1 MRTVDGEVLFSPT
14 DLVGFLACG
23 HLTQLDRASF
33 AGLIEKSKK
42 VDEELQLL
50 IDKGREHETR
60 YLGLL
65 AAEGL
70 GVTDIDDGDHSA
82 AGLLAAR
89 ERTIEAMHRGDDV
102 IYQATF
108 IEGGWS
114 GQADFL
120 RRIDQPGAP
129 SRLGAWIYEP
139 EDTKLAL
146 SAKAGALVQLLTYA
160 RMVEAVQG
168 IAPERVHVVLGR
180 AEVTKASFRVADY
193 GAYHRLV
200 TRRFEDLVL
209 RGEPPTAELLHVVPD
224 PVEHCGVC
232 SWAQHC
238 RDLRYRAGHLSRVSF
253 IRRDQI
259 EDLRAAGIPTI
270 WVLGGLGDPLPRVKG
285 IAVDVLA
292 RLQDQAG
299 MQLEEART
307 RVRFHKILEHPEPPP
322 ERGLLSLPEPSPLDV
337 FFDFEGDRFA
347 LDDGLEYLFG
357 WVEAPG
363 PGTEP
368 ADAAFSTLWAHDRVQ
383 EKQALEAFVDY
394 VSERRVRDPGM
405 HVYHYAPY
413 EPTTLHRLTQLHG
426 TRQEEL
432 DVLLRAGV
440 FVDLYRVVRQGVRVS
455 SESYSIK
462 RLEPLYALTRDA
474 DGIAKALSSM
484 IAYERWLRDRDQ
496 AILDDIADYNRD
508 DCVSTL
514 MLRDWLEERRIELIQ
529 RLGRD
534 PGRPVPGSSEPSD
547 ALRAT
552 DDETASVR
560 AALTADIPPET
571 LDTDALDP
579 ERQAR
584 RLLANLLG
592 WHRREARADWF
603 EWFRLRDLGAD
614 DLVRDSTALG
624 VNGFEGQ
631 VGLEAKSKLFRWLF
645 DPEQETKLREGAE
658 VVAAPGLD
666 PTNMSTIGVVRRL
679 DLDLGVIEI
688 KIGPKKER
696 LDLDQIT
703 GFLPDTPFRSG
714 PQSDS
719 VLGLGKW
726 VVENAI
732 AADGPS
738 RAVRDVLLDRPPRIS
753 GITPGAPLVPDGHA
767 PNLAARELALAL
779 DHSYLAIQGPPGS
792 GKTYVGAA
800 IVLDLVR
807 PRPGHQRRVVGIT
820 AFSHAAIGNLLA
832 EIVRQSKGQSPV
844 RILQKAGEN
853 EWCRLDAVEC
863 TNDNQV
869 VEARLAAGDVDI
881 VAGTS
886 WLWSRPELVE
896 AVDTLVVDEA
906 GQVSLA
912 NLVAS
917 GRAARNLVL
926 LGDPQQ
932 LSQPVKGAHPPG
944 AEKSALEH
952 VVGNHEAIPAD
963 RGVFLATTR
972 RLHPSICSFTSEL
985 FYDGRLRSMDGL
997 ELQSILSDDP
1007 ILGGDGLRWVP
1018 VEHVG
1023 RTNFSSEEVDVVASL
1038 VSELLTKKWRDR
1050 DKNVQPIQPKDI
1062 LVVSPYNAQVVL
1074 LHKALPAHV
1083 RVGTVDKFQGKE
1095 APVVIYSMATSTPD
1109 DMPRDMSFL
1118 FSRNRF
1124 NVATSRAQAHV
1135 ILVCNPALL
1144 TVPCKT
1150 PEQMRLANVL
1160 ARFVELAGES
1170 ATRTDPT

>member
-1 MRTVDGEVLFSPT
+1 LRTVDGQVVFSPT

-23 HLTQLDRASF
+23 HLTQLDRASY
-33 AGLIEKSKK
+33 AGLIEKSK
-42 VDEELQLL
+42 VIDEELQLL
-50 IDKGREHETR
+50 IDKGREHEAR

-65 AAEGL
+65 RAEGL
-70 GVTDIDDGDHSA
+70 RVTDIEDGDHSA
-82 AGLLAAR
+82 AGLRAAR
-89 ERTIEAMHRGDDV
+89 ERTIGAMQRGDDV

-120 RRIDQPGAP
+120 RRIDRPESP
-129 SRLGAWIYEP
+129 SQIGPWIYEP

-168 IAPERVHVVLGR
+168 VAPEQVHVVLGR

-193 GAYHRLV
+193 AAYHRLV
-200 TRRFEDLVL
+200 VRTFEDLVL
-209 RGEPPTAELLHVVPD
+209 RGAPPAAELLSVVPD

-238 RDLRYRAGHLSRVSF
+238 RDLRYKTGHLSRVSF
-253 IRRDQI
+253 IRRDQVD
-259 EDLRAAGIPTI
+259 DLRASGIPTI
-270 WVLGGLGDPLPRVKG
+270 WALGGLGQPLPRVKG
-285 IAVDVLA
+285 VAVEVLE
-292 RLQDQAG
+292 RLQDQAA

-307 RVRFHKILEHPEPPP
+307 GVRFDKILEHPEPPP
-322 ERGLLSLPEPSPLDV
+322 ERGLLSLPVPSPLDV

-347 LDDGLEYLFG
+347 LEDGLEYLFG
-357 WVEAPG
+357 WVEAPS
-363 PGTEP
+363 PGTAP
-368 ADAAFSTLWAHDRVQ
+368 KNAPFNTLWAHDRVQ
-383 EKQALEAFVDY
+383 EKQALESFIDY
-394 VSERRVRDPGM
+394 VSERRARDPGM
-405 HVYHYAPY
+405 HIYHYAPY
-413 EPTTLHRLTQLHG
+413 EPSTLHRLTQRHG

-484 IAYERWLRDRDQ
+484 IAYERWLRDQDQ

-514 MLRDWLEERRIELIQ
+514 MLRDWLEERRVELVDG
-529 RLGRD
+529 LGHD
-534 PGRPVPGSSEPSD
+534 PGRPVAGSGDPSEARRMTD
-547 ALRAT
+547 AEVAGV
-552 DDETASVR
+552 A
-560 AALTADIPPET
+560 AALIADIPPES
-571 LDTDALDP
+571 LDSDALDP
-579 ERQAR
+579 EQGAR

-603 EWFRLRDLGAD
+603 EWFRLRALGTD
-614 DLVRDSTALG
+614 DLVRDATALAL
-624 VNGFEGQ
+624 NSFDGQ
-631 VGLEAKSKLFRWLF
+631 IGLEAKPKLFRWRF
-645 DPEQETKLREGAE
+645 DPEQETKIHEGDE
-658 VVAAPGLD
+658 VVASPELD
-666 PTNMSTIGVVRRL
+666 ADDFGSVGVVRRL
-679 DLDLGVIEI
+679 DLDLGVIEV
-688 KIGPKKER
+688 KVRPSKEGS
-696 LDLDQIT
+696 DLAGIN
-703 GFLPDTPFRSG
+703 GFLPGTPFQTG
-714 PQSDS
+714 PHPASILA
-719 VLGLGKW
+719 LGRW
-726 VVENAI
+726 VSQNGI
-732 AADGPS
+732 DADGPG
-738 RAVRDVLLDRPPRIS
+738 RAIRDVLLGRPPRIT
-753 GITPGAPLVPDGHA
+753 GISPGQPLVPDGEL
-767 PNLAARELALAL
+767 PNVAARDLALAL

-800 IVLDLVR
+800 IVLDLVL
-807 PRPGHQRRVVGIT
+807 PRAGANRRVVGIT
-820 AFSHAAIGNLLA
+820 AFSHAAIGTLLA
-832 EIVRQSKGQSPV
+832 EIVRQSRGKSPV
-844 RILQKAGEN
+844 RILQKASDED
-853 EWCRLDAVEC
+853 WCGLDAVEH
-863 TNDNQV
+863 TNDNTA

-896 AVDTLVVDEA
+896 ALDTLVVDEA

-912 NLVAS
+912 NLLAIGAS
-917 GRAARNLVL
+917 TSNLVL

-932 LSQPVKGAHPPG
+932 LQQPVKGAHPPG
-944 AEKSALEH
+944 AEKSALEQ
-952 VVGNHEAIPAD
+952 VVGDHEAIPAD

-972 RLHPSICSFTSEL
+972 RLHPSICAFTSEL

-997 ELQSILSDDP
+997 DRQSILSDDP

-1023 RTNFSSEEVDVVASL
+1023 RTNFSSEEVDVVVSL
-1038 VSELLTKKWRDR
+1038 VSELLTKAWRDR
-1050 DKNVQPIQPKDI
+1050 DGNVQPIQPKDI

-1074 LHKALPAHV
+1074 LHKALPADV

-1124 NVATSRAQAHV
+1124 NVATSRAQALV
-1135 ILVCNPALL
+1135 VLVCNPALL

-1150 PEQMRLANVL
+1150 PAHMRLANVL
-1160 ARFVELAGES
+1160 ARFVELAS
-1170 ATRTDPT
+1170 QTT